1 MTRLRPGLTPP
12 ALRLRGANDKTDR
25 PKRTIK
31 NEREFARMRK
41 AGECVAAVHEAVV
54 EAAVPGA
61 ALRKLDEAA
70 ARVLRSHNCKPSFL
84 GYRGPPG
91 AAPFP
96 ARICAS
102 PNEVIVHGIPGG
114 YRLRSGDI
122 LSIDAGAVYEGYHA
136 DAALTFGVGRI
147 DEESARLLEVT
158 RRALWAGID
167 QVRPGA
173 RVGDIGHAVETAAEP
188 YGYGVVR
195 EYVGHGI
202 GMAMHEPP
210 QIPNYGPPGK
220 GERLK
225 KGMAVCVEPM
235 FNLGAAQT
243 KTLPDGWTVVTA
255 DGSRSA
261 HFEHTVALTEDG
273 PVVMTVSS
281 LLSAR
286 PPEDRS

>member
-1 MTRLRPGLTPP
+1 M
-12 ALRLRGANDKTDR
+12 AV
-25 PKRTIK
+25 TIK
-31 NEREFARMRK
+31 NEREFAKMRK

-54 EAAVPGA
+54 EAAGPGA
-61 ALRKLDEAA
+61 ALRKLDEVA
-70 ARVLRSHNCKPSFL
+70 ARVIRSWNCEPSFL
-84 GYRGPPG
+84 GYRGAPG
-91 AAPFP
+91 VRSFP

-102 PNEVIVHGIPGG
+102 PNEVVVHGIPDG
-114 YRLRSGDI
+114 YRLNTGDI

-136 DAALTFGVGRI
+136 DAALTFGIGAL

-167 QVRPGA
+167 QVREGS
-173 RVGDIGHAVETAAEP
+173 RVGDIGHAVEREAEP

-220 GERLK
+220 GRRLK

-235 FNLGAAQT
+235 FNLGGRHT

-286 PPEDRS
+286 PED